1 MLFFLSILAVLL
13 MLTGVQP
20 LPGIGLVL
28 LIILA
33 AIDQNLP
40 KRR

>member
-1 MLFFLSILAVLL
+1 MMFLAALFAVCL

-20 LPGIGLVL
+20 FQGLGLAL
-28 LIILA
+28 LILLA
-33 AIDQNLP
+33 AADQSQP